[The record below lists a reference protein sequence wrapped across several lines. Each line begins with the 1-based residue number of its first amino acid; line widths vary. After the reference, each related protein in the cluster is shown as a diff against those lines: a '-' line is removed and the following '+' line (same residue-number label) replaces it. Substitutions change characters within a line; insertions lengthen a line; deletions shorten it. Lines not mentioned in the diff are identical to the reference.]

1 MTPPLN
7 FRIYESQQLAFTA
20 DSDQAVELGRQS
32 EGEPGPYTWVPA
44 PARRRL
50 VIAPRTERSVSRQH
64 LLVEPQPDGRVR
76 LTNLS
81 GTSPIGL
88 ADGLELTPGAAQEA
102 TLPIVLSLGTK
113 TVRVQAAVSEEG
125 DLHPLPESTPLPGN
139 ESAFRTV
146 LSPLQAAGAA
156 EGAVVVRWL
165 RVAMNVLQSAATSAE
180 FFDHAARA
188 LVDLVDLD
196 SGRVLLLHQD
206 GWRPR
211 AVETSAR
218 VGPGEPAT
226 PSRHVLDRVRR
237 ERRTFRELPGANA
250 EAASLRS
257 LEAVVAAPIVD
268 SRGEV
273 IGALYGERR
282 RSSRAATADVPA
294 GGQSGEAA
302 RATITEP
309 EAMLVE
315 VLACGVAAGLAR
327 LEQEQAAL
335 AARVQFEQF
344 FTPELSLHLA
354 RQPDLLKG
362 RDAEVT
368 LLFCDIRSFSAV
380 SEKLGPAG
388 TVEWVGSV
396 MAALSECV
404 LAHHGVLVD
413 YIGDELMAMWGAPGD
428 QPDHPRLACQAA
440 LDMLGRLPHL
450 NERWQ
455 ATLGRPTELGI
466 GVNTGIARVGNTG
479 SPYKFKYGPLGN
491 SVNLASRVQGATK
504 YLECRLLVTGATQA
518 RLDDTFVTRRLCRV
532 RVVNIAE
539 PVELY
544 ELTPPGQPGWPA
556 ARTEYEKA
564 LALFEQQDFDGAAR
578 ILTNWRAQQPGD
590 RPALLLLQRA
600 VQRMVEAAEPFDPV
614 WVLPGK

>member
-1 MTPPLN
+1 MSSPLN
-7 FRIYESQQLAFTA
+7 IRIYESQQLVFTA

-32 EGEPGPYTWVPA
+32 EGEPGPYTWASA

-50 VIAPRTERSVSRQH
+50 VIAPRSERSVSRQH
-64 LLVEPQPDGRVR
+64 LLVEPQADGRVR

-81 GTSPIGL
+81 GTIPISLPDGIEL
-88 ADGLELTPGAAQEA
+88 APSAAREA
-102 TLPIVLSLGTK
+102 ALPIVLTLGTK
-113 TVRVQAAVSEEG
+113 TVRVQGGVTEEG
-125 DLHPLPESTPLPGN
+125 HLHALPTGTPPPGQ
-139 ESAFRTV
+139 EADFRTM
-146 LSPLQAAGAA
+146 LSPLGPAAGAG

-165 RVAMNVLQSAATSAE
+165 QAAMDVLQSAATSAE

-196 SGRVLLLHQD
+196 SGYVLLLHQD
-206 GWRPR
+206 DWRPR
-211 AVETSAR
+211 AVQTSAR
-218 VGPGEPAT
+218 AGHDEPAT
-226 PSRHVLDRVRR
+226 PSRHVLGRVRQD
-237 ERRTFRELPGANA
+237 RRTFWQLPAASA

-257 LEAVVAAPIVD
+257 LEAVVAAPILD

-282 RSSRAATADVPA
+282 RASGTA
-294 GGQSGEAA
+294 G
-302 RATITEP
+302 ATITET

-315 VLACGVAAGLAR
+315 VLARGVAAGLAR
-327 LEQEQAAL
+327 LQQEQAAL

-344 FTPELSLHLA
+344 FTPELSRHLA

-368 LLFCDIRSFSAV
+368 LLFCDIRGFSAV

-413 YIGDELMAMWGAPGD
+413 YIGDELLAMWGAPGE
-428 QPDHPRLACQAA
+428 QPDHPRLACRAA
-440 LDMLGRLPHL
+440 LDMLGRLPRL
-450 NERWQ
+450 NESWQ
-455 ATLGRPTELGI
+455 ATLGRRTELGI
-466 GVNTGIARVGNTG
+466 GINTGVARVGNTG

-491 SVNLASRVQGATK
+491 TVNLASRVQGATK
-504 YLECRLLVTGATQA
+504 YLRCRLLITGATQA
-518 RLDDTFVTRRLCRV
+518 RLDDTFVTRRLCRA

-564 LALFEQQDFDGAAR
+564 LDLFEHQDFDGAAR

-590 RPALLLLQRA
+590 GPALLLLYRA
-600 VQRMVEAAEPFDPV
+600 VQRMVEETDPFDPV